1 MNVKR
6 SKVPSRGE
14 GEEVARRTQA
24 ERTEATRGALIAAA
38 RELFAERGYAAVGT
52 EEIVRAAGV
61 TRGAL
66 YHHFEG
72 KPDLFR
78 AVFEQL
84 EGELAERFATEA
96 LSRAD
101 PWEAM
106 LAGIDMY
113 LEISADPAMHRIGL
127 IDAPAVL
134 GWQGWREVGAR
145 YSLGLIELGVKNLID
160 AGITEPQPVEP
171 LAHAVL
177 GTLSEAGLYVAQA
190 EDVDVAREQMSQ
202 VLRGMLDGLR
212 TGPAARRMAAGG
224 ARPRR

>member
-1 MNVKR
+1 MNTDSMNVKR
-6 SKVPSRGE
+6 NKH
-14 GEEVARRTQA
+14 A
-24 ERTEATRGALIAAA
+24 ERSEATRGALIAAA

-72 KPDLFR
+72 KLDLFR

-96 LSRAD
+96 LSRTD

-113 LEISADPAMHRIGL
+113 
-127 IDAPAVL
+127 
-134 GWQGWREVGAR
+134 
-145 YSLGLIELGVKNLID
+145 
-160 AGITEPQPVEP
+160 
-171 LAHAVL
+171 
-177 GTLSEAGLYVAQA
+177 
-190 EDVDVAREQMSQ
+190 
-202 VLRGMLDGLR
+202 
-212 TGPAARRMAAGG
+212 
-224 ARPRR
+224 